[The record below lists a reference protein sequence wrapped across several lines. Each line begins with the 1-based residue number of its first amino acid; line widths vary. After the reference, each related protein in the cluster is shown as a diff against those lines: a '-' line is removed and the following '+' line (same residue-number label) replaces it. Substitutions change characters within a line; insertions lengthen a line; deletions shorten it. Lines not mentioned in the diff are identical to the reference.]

1 MNPRK
6 NTRSAAAMK
15 RAFFVSALAGLALW
29 MTPSTSALAAPWQD
43 GEAKKEQESKPKEE
57 PKEKPQEKPK
67 KIDETDIEDLNPFE
81 APPAGPAGNQ
91 EMIDL
96 FMTVEKR
103 LDRVT
108 ELLFEASSG
117 DTGGAG
123 DIGSARIDELI
134 RGAESQATQASNDMA
149 RLLEATR
156 RQSQAASEEIGRILK
171 LAEQSESSSSSG
183 SSGGKP
189 GQKPQSGQPSPQQG
203 QTSPGSRREDKG
215 ENGPEEE
222 SKGKQEG
229 EEQGKDGEKPEDGE
243 KPQDGDQPKG
253 SQESEGGK
261 DGKSKQPP
269 EGEKGAP
276 SNAQGN
282 EEWGD
287 LPVHLRKVFE
297 NGVSDDVPARYR
309 GWVDSYYKRL
319 NRRSGR

>member
-1 MNPRK
+1 MNCSNKNDRGGPRPLD
-6 NTRSAAAMK
+6 RML
-15 RAFFVSALAGLALW
+15 FVSGLVGLMLWVSPGLA
-29 MTPSTSALAAPWQD
+29 SATVAQE
-43 GEAKKEQESKPKEE
+43 GAKKDQESKQEG
-57 PKEKPQEKPK
+57 KPQEGEKKPEK

-81 APPAGPAGNQ
+81 APPAPGANNE
-91 EMIDL
+91 EMAEL

-117 DTGGAG
+117 NTGGAS

-134 RGAESQATQASNDMA
+134 RGAEAQATQASNDMA

-156 RQSQAASEEIGRILK
+156 RQSSAASEEIGRILK
-171 LAEQSESSSSSG
+171 LAEQNESSSSS
-183 SSGGKP
+183 SGGKP
-189 GQKPQSGQPSPQQG
+189 SGKPQSGQPSPQQG
-203 QTSPGSRREDKG
+203 QTSPGSRKEDKG
-215 ENGPEEE
+215 ETGPEQE
-222 SKGKQEG
+222 SKGKEEGEQEG
-229 EEQGKDGEKPEDGE
+229 QEGQE
-243 KPQDGDQPKG
+243 PQDGNEPKNGDQPKG
-253 SQESEGGK
+253 DKETEGGK
-261 DGKSKQPP
+261 DGKSKTPP
-269 EGEKGAP
+269 EGEKGDPA
-276 SNAQGN
+276 NAQGN